1 MEEDEE
7 MKWYST
13 EEVLP
18 EVLEE
23 IPYDVRMA
31 DNEGKV
37 AWMEANC
44 PPVLAWLENGR
55 GQLNIMPAPAFYT
68 SEGWYNMITGVKLE
82 ERLVSKWAYYP
93 TLAEPQEEAEIP
105 VGTYIPAPQLE
116 LVKGMVEIYDATR
129 NANLREQYAAQLVGM
144 LKIVYGI
151 TTETYGGPDR

>member
-1 MEEDEE
+1 
-7 MKWYST
+7 MKWYSVT
-13 EEVLP
+13 EVLP

-23 IPYDVRMA
+23 VPYDILHG
-31 DNEGKV
+31 DKV
-37 AWMEANC
+37 DLVTWMEDNC

-55 GQLNIMPAPAFYT
+55 SQLN
-68 SEGWYNMITGVKLE
+68 
-82 ERLVSKWAYYP
+82 
-93 TLAEPQEEAEIP
+93 
-105 VGTYIPAPQLE
+105 TYIPAPQLE

>member
-1 MEEDEE
+1 

-18 EVLEE
+18 EVLAE
-23 IPYDVRMA
+23 IPHDVPTA
-31 DNEGKV
+31 DNEELV
-37 AWMEANC
+37 MWMEDHC
-44 PPVLAWLENGR
+44 LPVLAWLEDGR
-55 GQLNIMPAPAFYT
+55 GQLSIMPSPAYYT
-68 SEGWYNMITGVKLE
+68 SEGWYGMITGRKLE

-93 TLAEPQEEAEIP
+93 TRLDPQEEAEIP
-105 VGTYIPAPQLE
+105 VGTFIPAPQLE

-151 TTETYGGPDR
+151 TTETSYGGPDR

>member
-1 MEEDEE
+1 

-13 EEVLP
+13 EEILP

-23 IPYDVRMA
+23 IPPSVLMA
-31 DNEGKV
+31 DNEEMV
-37 AWMEANC
+37 TWMEDNC
-44 PPVLAWLENGR
+44 PPVLAWLEDGK

-68 SEGWYNMITGVKLE
+68 SEGWYGMVSGTKLE

-93 TLAEPQEEAEIP
+93 TLAEPQEEQEIP
-105 VGTYIPAPQLE
+105 SGTYIPAPQLE

>member
-1 MEEDEE
+1 

-23 IPYDVRMA
+23 VPYDVPTA
-31 DNEGKV
+31 DNEELV
-37 AWMEANC
+37 MWMEDHC

-55 GQLNIMPAPAFYT
+55 GSLNVMPAPAFYT
-68 SEGWYNMITGVKLE
+68 SEGWYGMTTGRKLE

-93 TLAEPQEEAEIP
+93 TLAEPQEEQEIP
-105 VGTYIPAPQLE
+105 SGTFIPAPQLE

>member
-1 MEEDEE
+1 
-7 MKWYST
+7 MKWYSVT
-13 EEVLP
+13 EVMP
-18 EVLEE
+18 EVLTE

-31 DNEGKV
+31 DNEEKV
-37 AWMEANC
+37 TWMEDNC

-68 SEGWYNMITGVKLE
+68 SEGWYGMTTGTKLE
-82 ERLVSKWAYYP
+82 EGQIVKWAYYP
-93 TLAEPQEEAEIP
+93 TLADPQEEAEIP
-105 VGTYIPAPQLE
+105 VGTFIPAQQLE

>member
-1 MEEDEE
+1 

-23 IPYDVRMA
+23 VPHDILHGD
-31 DNEGKV
+31 KV
-37 AWMEANC
+37 DFVTWMEDNC
-44 PPVLAWLENGR
+44 PPVLAWLEDGK

-68 SEGWYNMITGVKLE
+68 SEGWYGMTSGTKLE

-93 TLAEPQEEAEIP
+93 TRLAPQEEQEIP

-116 LVKGMVEIYDATR
+116 LIRRMISIYDGSR
-129 NANLREQYAAQLVGM
+129 SANLREQYAAQLVGM

-151 TTETYGGPDR
+151 NTAYFEGADR